1 MNSYMPN
8 WTTQKKWKNFQK
20 YRLPRLSQEETDSL
34 NRPITR
40 SERDCKNK
48 QTKSPG
54 PYDFTSELY
63 QTYKELIPILLILF
77 QKIEE
82 EVTSPKTFY
91 KPTVNLIT
99 KPDQANTKNRKLH
112 AIIFGE
118 YRCRDSQ
125 QSISKSNPATG
136 KKDHA
141 T

>member
-1 MNSYMPN
+1 MHKHLYA
-8 WTTQKKWKNFQK
+8 KKSDNLEEMDSFLETYSSPK
-20 YRLPRLSQEETDSL
+20 LSQEQIDNL
-34 NRPITR
+34 NRPIAR
-40 SERDCKNK
+40 SEIDCKNK

-99 KPDQANTKNRKLH
+99 KPDKANTKNRKLQ

-118 YRCRDSQ
+118 YRCKDYQ

-136 KKDHA
+136 K
-141 T
+141 